1 MLSSLDMFS
10 IGIGPSS
17 SHTVGPMRA
26 ARAFVEALKRNGLFE
41 RTARL
46 HATLYGS
53 LALTGRGHGT
63 DRAVF
68 AGLEGNEPET
78 VDPAYVT
85 TGLDEASVTGRIRLG
100 GVRELAFTRTD
111 IEFNLKKPL
120 PLHPNGMRFRA
131 YDAEGTVIAEQ
142 VMYSIGG
149 GFIATQEEMERKIA
163 SESALASSASANG
176 TDTAETAETVDTADT
191 TDTAAA
197 SASIDVAASNET
209 MGPSGHPYP
218 YPFTTGTEL
227 VDICEEEQLSVAQV
241 MWLNE
246 ISQRSA
252 QEVRSGLL
260 SIWKAMQ
267 ECVRNGCLATDS
279 MLPGVLRVRRRA
291 PGIYQRLSGDHGGVF
306 ADADESSARLQTLRT
321 RPGCL
326 IQAEE
331 WVDLF
336 ALAVNEENASGG
348 HIVTAPTNGAAGI
361 IPAVLHYYW
370 SFVKDASEQGII
382 DFLLTASAVGYLFKR
397 NGSIS
402 GAEVGCQGE
411 VGSACSMAAAG
422 MCAVWGGSPRQVE
435 NAAEIGIEH
444 NLGLTCDPVE
454 GLVQIPC
461 IERNAIASNTAINA
475 ARVALLGDGHH
486 IVSLDQAIATMK
498 QTGADMMAKYKETS
512 RGGLAVTVR
521 VVEC

>member
-26 ARAFVEALKRNGLFE
+26 AKAFLRDLTQRNLLNSVS
-41 RTARL
+41 RV

-68 AGLEGNEPET
+68 AGLEGHDPET
-78 VDPAYVT
+78 VDPKYVT
-85 TGLDEASVTGRIRLG
+85 TGLDEASATGTILLAGKRK
-100 GVRELAFTRTD
+100 LAFQRGD

-120 PLHPNGMRFRA
+120 PLHPNGMRFQA
-131 YDAEGTVIAEQ
+131 FADDGSLLAEQ
-142 VMYSIGG
+142 VMYSTGG
-149 GFIATQEEMERKIA
+149 GFIATQEEMERTVA
-163 SESALASSASANG
+163 EQAATHVSAEQQ
-176 TDTAETAETVDTADT
+176 D
-191 TDTAAA
+191 AAA
-197 SASIDVAASNET
+197 EPHSTEEEDAEET
-209 MGPSGHPYP
+209 GPSGHSYP
-218 YPFTTGTEL
+218 YPFTSGTEL
-227 VDICEEEQLSVAQV
+227 VDICESEQLSVAQV
-241 MWLNE
+241 MWINE
-246 ISQRSA
+246 ISQRPA
-252 QEVRSGLL
+252 DEVRTRLL
-260 SIWKAMQ
+260 AIWEAMR
-267 ECVRNGCLATDS
+267 ECVRNGCNAKDS

-291 PGIYQRLSGDHGGVF
+291 PGIYQRLRDDHDDLF
-306 ADADESSARLQTLRT
+306 ADTAEGSYRLQTLRT

-326 IQAEE
+326 VEASE
-331 WVDLF
+331 WVALF

-348 HIVTAPTNGAAGI
+348 RIVTAPTNGAAGI

-370 SFVKDASEQGII
+370 SFVENADEQGVI
-382 DFLLTASAVGYLFKR
+382 DFLLTASAVGFLFKR

-422 MCAVWGGSPRQVE
+422 MCAVLGGSPRQVE

-444 NLGLTCDPVE
+444 NLGLTCDPVG

-486 IVSLDQAIATMK
+486 IVSLDQAIQTMK